1 MRANW
6 RPSNGLTL
14 FWITR
19 RVVAAI
25 FPADVLSTRL
35 VRRLFLSPF
44 VANDALLRRAF
55 ILRPRHACLA
65 AMLAAHV
72 LPAFQ
77 IVFFWHS
84 RTPVHCKS
92 N

>member
-1 MRANW
+1 
-6 RPSNGLTL
+6 
-14 FWITR
+14 
-19 RVVAAI
+19 
-25 FPADVLSTRL
+25 
-35 VRRLFLSPF
+35 
-44 VANDALLRRAF
+44 
-55 ILRPRHACLA
+55 
-65 AMLAAHV
+65 MLAAHV